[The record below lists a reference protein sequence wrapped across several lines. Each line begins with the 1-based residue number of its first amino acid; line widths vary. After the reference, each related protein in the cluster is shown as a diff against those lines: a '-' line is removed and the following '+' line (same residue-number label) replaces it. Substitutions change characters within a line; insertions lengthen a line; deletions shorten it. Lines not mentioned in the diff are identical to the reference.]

1 MEAKSAL
8 RIAIVVSCLGLT
20 ALGYRN
26 SNGDNSDVV
35 ALATRA
41 ACTNEECIA
50 VLGQTAR
57 SSFGHEYAFQVR
69 GAKEPVSS
77 ARQMIVECKREL
89 VFVGEWQCKPK
100 NGL

>member
-26 SNGDNSDVV
+26 SNGDNSDAV
-35 ALATRA
+35 ALATKA
-41 ACTNEECIA
+41 ACGSDECIA
-50 VLGQTAR
+50 VLGQTSR
-57 SSFGHEYAFQVR
+57 SSFGHEYGFQVR
-69 GAKEPVSS
+69 GAKEPVSA
-77 ARQMIVECKREL
+77 ARSMIVACKREL

-100 NGL
+100 AGF